1 MKDYFYFYYPEWLV
15 TNWPCCVF
23 VPPAG
28 PEDDDSCKVLVLSYP
43 QYCRYR
49 SMLARLR
56 EQPSSLLVDQAVLAL
71 GGIAAVGANTR
82 ILYCRETFDHPALLH
97 NKSICDQFG
106 ESAAAFAK
114 LGRSWVVGFPAV
126 EAVHSHLKLSLTS
139 CFKCTKF

>member
-1 MKDYFYFYYPEWLV
+1 MYFQSA
-15 TNWPCCVF
+15 PCLTKPAEICVS
-23 VPPAG
+23 AG

-71 GGIAAVGANTR
+71 GGVAAVGANTR
-82 ILYCRETFDHPALLH
+82 ILYCRDTFDHPALLH

-106 ESAAAFAK
+106 ESTASRLLLGFLRSK
-114 LGRSWVVGFPAV
+114 LLAHTVTVSYVF
-126 EAVHSHLKLSLTS
+126 
-139 CFKCTKF
+139 